1 MITTYTTL
9 QTAIGNWLARSD
21 LTDRIPEFIQLA
33 EARFNRDLR
42 LPQQQATLTGTVS
55 DGQIQ
60 LPADCR
66 AVQSVR
72 VAVGTY
78 YQEIHPLPPERLADT
93 VPTTGFPMGYVNVGG
108 ILNLIGGTGTPTFK
122 LTYYQKIPALDA
134 TNNTNWLLTREP
146 GLYLY
151 GSLIEAS
158 PYLQDDERTLV
169 WVQQYQSILAGMNGE
184 DDRLRYGNAPRMQ
197 PPMRMAP

>member
-1 MITTYTTL
+1 M
-9 QTAIGNWLARSD
+9 ARAD

-42 LPQQQATLTGTVS
+42 LSQQQTTLTGTVS
-55 DGQIQ
+55 SGQIQ

-72 VAVGTY
+72 VAIGTL

-93 VPTTGFPMGYVNVGG
+93 VPTTAYPMGYVNVGG
-108 ILNLIGGTGTPTFK
+108 ILTLIGGNGSPTFK
-122 LTYYQKIPALDA
+122 LTYYQKIPALDS

-146 GLYLY
+146 GMYLY
-151 GSLIEAS
+151 GALIEAS
-158 PYLQDDERTLV
+158 PYMQDDARTLV
-169 WVQQYQSILAGMNGE
+169 WAQQYTSILDGMNGE
-184 DDRLRYGNAPRMQ
+184 DDRLRYGNTPSMVA
-197 PPMRMAP
+197 PMRNPP